1 MNVAAGIESREEV
14 ESMAKKT
21 KREADPK
28 GKNDKKS
35 KK

>member
-1 MNVAAGIESREEV
+1 MNGTAGHEPGEEV

-21 KREADPK
+21 KREPDPK
-28 GKNDKKS
+28 GKKDKKS